1 MQSFRNIDQGQAFDW
16 GRASADYG
24 RYRQGPPD
32 SFYERLKTEGVGLQ
46 GQRILDLG
54 TGTGVL
60 ARRFA
65 RQGAVV
71 SGIDLSAEQI
81 AMARKLA
88 GAEGVSVDFR
98 VSPAE
103 TPPFDDHSFDAV
115 TANQC
120 WLYFDKTKVIPAV
133 RRLLASG
140 GILVKSHYGWLP
152 RQDPI
157 AQRTEELVFKYNPS
171 WSSGNWEGDPI
182 TIPDWAREAFT
193 LRSVISYDE
202 SLPFTRETWRGRIRA
217 CRGVG
222 AALPQE
228 GTAAFDAE
236 HEALLRQIAPEQ
248 FMILHRIQAYLLSC
262 EPD

>member
-16 GRASADYG
+16 GKTSDDYG
-24 RYRQGPPD
+24 RYRQGPPG
-32 SFYERLKTEGVGLQ
+32 SFYGCLKAAGVGLP

-71 SGIDLSAEQI
+71 SGIDLSTEQV

-88 GAEGVSVDFR
+88 EAEEISVDFR

-103 TPPFDDHSFDAV
+103 TTSFPDRSFDAI

-120 WLYFDKTKVIPAV
+120 WLYFDKMCVIPEV
-133 RRLLASG
+133 RRLLAFG
-140 GILVKSHYGWLP
+140 GVLVQSNFGWLP
-152 RQDPI
+152 RQDPV
-157 AQRTEELVFKYNPS
+157 ARSSEELVLKYNPS
-171 WSSGNWEGDPI
+171 WSGRDWEGEPVVL
-182 TIPDWAREAFT
+182 PVWAREAFA

-202 SLPFTRETWRGRIRA
+202 PIPFTRETWRGRIRA

-222 AALPQE
+222 AALPKE
-228 GTAAFDAE
+228 GMAAFDAE
-236 HEALLRQIAPEQ
+236 HDTLLKEIAPEQ
-248 FMILHRIQAYLLSC
+248 FTILHRIQAFLLA
-262 EPD
+262 PL